1 MNLLSKS
8 ERPDGYRD
16 AYIMSFKS
24 TEAGSFLRGM
34 ALEATT
40 RIELVIAVLQTAAL
54 TTWLRRPESGAGD
67 GIRTRDIQ
75 LGKLTL
81 YH

>member
-1 MNLLSKS
+1 M
-8 ERPDGYRD
+8 
-16 AYIMSFKS
+16 
-24 TEAGSFLRGM
+24 
-34 ALEATT
+34 EATT
-40 RIELVIAVLQTAAL
+40 RIELVMAILQTAAL
-54 TTWLRRPESGAGD
+54 ATWLRRPDGAGD

>member
-1 MNLLSKS
+1 MGLFELNL
-8 ERPDGYRD
+8 
-16 AYIMSFKS
+16 
-24 TEAGSFLRGM
+24 
-34 ALEATT
+34 LEATT
-40 RIELVIAVLQTAAL
+40 RIELVIAILQTAAL
-54 TTWLRRPESGAGD
+54 ATWLRRLGDYRFRNPASDLLYSGAGD

>member
-1 MNLLSKS
+1 MAKSGFCEFAEEDDLQKKPLKRGFLSSNK
-8 ERPDGYRD
+8 
-16 AYIMSFKS
+16 M
-24 TEAGSFLRGM
+24 
-34 ALEATT
+34 EATT
-40 RIELVIAVLQTAAL
+40 RIELVIAILQTAAL
-54 TTWLRRPESGAGD
+54 ATWLRRLIGAGD

>member
-1 MNLLSKS
+1 MQRVSLKT
-8 ERPDGYRD
+8 RRAP
-16 AYIMSFKS
+16 I
-24 TEAGSFLRGM
+24 RGLFEFNI
-34 ALEATT
+34 LEATT
-40 RIELVIAVLQTAAL
+40 GVEPVMAVLQTAAL
-54 TTWLRRPESGAGD
+54 TTWLRRPGAGD